1 MFARLFE
8 FLYISVY
15 RETTFMEIFNNAD
28 HNVFLTVV
36 GNTKKGFEILN
47 QYNFFQEDV
56 LNNYIH
62 DFFVNEFLES
72 KLDLKNEKVPKQYR
86 NNFDWFGFGLKND
99 TILEENALESQDVSF
114 TENNHLIDTS
124 FNENDGKNKKSIKR
138 NKIKSI

>member
-1 MFARLFE
+1 
-8 FLYISVY
+8 
-15 RETTFMEIFNNAD
+15 MEIFNNAD